1 MRQGAQVHRHR
12 GGARDGEAT
21 IERMISM
28 TLGVVIERRE
38 IDNPWQQYSWRP
50 VAVILGAP
58 AVEGRK
64 VLRRGDRW
72 VHYHAATLPLELHRR
87 ETEAY
92 KVNLAGDP
100 PSVYVVLREDE
111 DEDSDEDGY
120 TPFCIT
126 ASPYEAQDYLDS
138 GEEIVEGIP
147 MDDGLIA
154 WVQSFIDRHHVDE
167 PFYKRKRKR
176 YDPDESGFGWR
187 PETRPGG
194 GRRGGGNG

>member
-1 MRQGAQVHRHR
+1 MRQEAQVHHRR
-12 GGARDGEAT
+12 GGGLDREAT

-38 IDNPWQQYSWRP
+38 IDNPWQQYNWRP
-50 VAVILGAP
+50 VAVIPGAP

-64 VLRRGDRW
+64 VLRQGDGW

-92 KVNLAGDP
+92 KVNLAGER
-100 PSVYVVLREDE
+100 PSVYVVMRE
-111 DEDSDEDGY
+111 DEDSDADGY
-120 TPFCIT
+120 FPFCIT

-138 GEEIVEGIP
+138 GEEIVEGVL

-154 WVQSFIDRHHVDE
+154 WVQGFIDKHHVDE
-167 PFYKRKRKR
+167 PFYKRKRKP
-176 YDPDESGFGWR
+176 YDPNESGFSRR
-187 PETRPGG
+187 PEARPGG
-194 GRRGGGNG
+194 SRREGGDG